1 MRCGWPDRRC
11 SAKPQRMTNSLSFL
25 DRADR
30 PRIVYSFRRAAPERA
45 SAPTMVFLPGYA
57 SDMTGTKALALD
69 AWAGETGHAILRFD
83 YAGCGAS
90 SGAFEDQALADWR
103 DDVLALIDTV
113 ANGPVLLIGSSMG
126 GWLALLVALARP
138 QRVAGIVGIAAAPD
152 FTMWGFSQEEKMTI
166 LTEGRLERVSEY
178 GPEPMVTTRRFW
190 QSGEGNR
197 VLIGEIAY
205 DGPVRLIQ
213 GQNDPDVPWQY
224 ALETAK
230 QLRSADVQLLL
241 IKDGDHRLSRDGDIA
256 LLIQTVGNL
265 LADIARN

>member
-1 MRCGWPDRRC
+1 M
-11 SAKPQRMTNSLSFL
+11 NHHNNHSFL

-30 PRIVYSFRRAAPERA
+30 PRIVYHHRRA
-45 SAPTMVFLPGYA
+45 SADRSALPTLVFLPGYA

-69 AWAGETGHAILRFD
+69 GWAQGEGLAMLRFD

-90 SGAFEDQALADWR
+90 GGDFEQQALADWR
-103 DDVLALIDTV
+103 DDALALIDTV
-113 ANGPVLLIGSSMG
+113 VSGPVVLIGSSMG

-138 QRVAGIVGIAAAPD
+138 ARVAGIVGIAAAPD
-152 FTMWGFSQEEKMTI
+152 FTMWGFSQEEKMTM
-166 LTEGRLERVSEY
+166 LTEGRLERPSEY
-178 GPEPMVTTRRFW
+178 GPEPMVTTRKFW

-197 VLIGEIAY
+197 VLSGEIAL
-205 DGPVRLIQ
+205 DCPVRLIQ

-224 ALETAK
+224 ALETQK

-256 LLIQTVGNL
+256 LLLQTVGNL
-265 LADIARN
+265 LEKLSPQ

>member
-1 MRCGWPDRRC
+1 
-11 SAKPQRMTNSLSFL
+11 MTNTLSFL

-30 PRIVYSFRRAAPERA
+30 PRLVYAHRRAAPERA
-45 SAPTMVFLPGYA
+45 AAPTLVFLPGYA

-69 AWAGETGHAILRFD
+69 AWAGAQGLAMLRFD
-83 YAGCGAS
+83 YAGCGS
-90 SGAFEDQALADWR
+90 SNGAFEDQGLADWR
-103 DDVLALIDTV
+103 DDALALIDTV
-113 ANGPVLLIGSSMG
+113 VSGPVLLIGSSMG

-138 QRVAGIVGIAAAPD
+138 QRVAGIIGIAAAPD
-152 FTMWGFSQEEKMTI
+152 FTMWGFTQDEKMTI

-178 GPEPMVTTRRFW
+178 GPEPMVTTRKFW

-213 GQNDPDVPWQY
+213 GQKDDAVPWQY

-230 QLRSADVQLLL
+230 QLRSEDVQLML

-256 LLIQTVGNL
+256 LLVQTVGNL
-265 LADIARN
+265 LADLSGN